1 MRHSIVFGIVII
13 SILSIFNSCKSEK
26 TEALLAEIEG
36 MQLSVDSSQK
46 VFQAMDTAKIFSYKK
61 NSEAQIKYLE
71 TFFKDTI
78 YENARYIDV
87 YYGNYKLLRKITR
100 GYPKLVKEIEFSKE
114 QLYHL
119 KNDVKNGFAADS
131 NYQKYI
137 SGEKLA
143 VKNIAETT
151 STLINWE
158 EKGITR
164 YENMVASIDSIITE
178 MKNQG
183 LRE

>member
-1 MRHSIVFGIVII
+1 MRHSIVFGIAII
-13 SILSIFNSCKSEK
+13 SILSIFSSCKSEK

-36 MQLSVDSSQK
+36 MQSSLDSSQK
-46 VFQAMDTAKIFSYKK
+46 EFHSMDTAKIFGYKK
-61 NSEAQIKYLE
+61 ISEAQINYLE
-71 TFFKDTI
+71 TFFKDSV

-100 GYPKLVKEIEFSKE
+100 GYPKLAKEIEFSQK
-114 QLYHL
+114 QLLHL
-119 KNDVKNGFAADS
+119 TNDVKNGFAADS
-131 NYQKYI
+131 NFIKYI

-143 VKNIAETT
+143 VKNIAATT
-151 STLINWE
+151 SALINWE

-164 YENMVASIDSIITE
+164 YENMVTSIDSIITE